1 MKRTLGTLGA
11 LCILGLSSSLALSA
25 NAKLKI
31 TPVNESGQR
40 ITGALFMFA
49 LADDPDQEF
58 TLGENDSGN
67 YEDSIKVP
75 AESSNWSVTKVIS
88 SGYLPVR
95 ITIRAT
101 SKDGEVVQDV
111 SNMELNPGI
120 PMPAIQLPAGG
131 SAEINLTL
139 GDMREVMA
147 KFAEARKAARKAQ
160 EEAAAKAAESAIK
173 GAHAEAL
180 RLYNA
185 GDEEASIPHFAQA
198 VEENPD
204 DAELR
209 LTYVRVLYKTGH
221 FDEFERAVQPV
232 IEADPSNT
240 ELVMMLYSGRRDRGD
255 MPGALEALMMLRQ
268 RGARGADLLPHLDY
282 VAKTMGRKKSA
293 IPAWEAVLAVDGDN
307 RDACVALASI
317 YMSAGDRQR
326 TDQYLERA
334 AALDPAAA
342 PALYY
347 EMASKLLKGDQVSQ
361 ARLERGTELLNTTL
375 QLDPDYFYAYK
386 AMGLA
391 RWKQQDLAGAREA
404 FAKYLEL
411 RPNAEDKETVE
422 EWITELTEQ

>member
-1 MKRTLGTLGA
+1 MRRTFGTLAA
-11 LCILGLSSSLALSA
+11 LGIMVLSSSLVLGA

-40 ITGALFMFA
+40 VTGALFMFA
-49 LADDPDQEF
+49 LADDPEQKF

-67 YEDSIKVP
+67 YEETVTVP
-75 AESSNWSVTKVIS
+75 AEASTWNVTKVVA

-101 SKDGEVVQDV
+101 AKNGDVVQDV
-111 SNMELNPGI
+111 GNMELNPGI
-120 PMPAIQLPAGG
+120 PIPAVQLPAGG
-131 SAEINLTL
+131 SAQIDLTL

-147 KFAEARKAARKAQ
+147 KFAEGRKAARKAQ
-160 EEAAAKAAESAIK
+160 EEAAARAAESAIK

-185 GDEEASIPHFAQA
+185 GEEEASIPHIAQA

-221 FDEFERAVQPV
+221 FDEFEKAVQPV
-232 IEADPSNT
+232 IEADRTNT
-240 ELVMMLYSGRRDRGD
+240 ELIMMLYTGRRQRGD
-255 MPGALEALMMLRQ
+255 MLGALEALMLLKE
-268 RGARGADLLPHLDY
+268 RGAQGAELLPHLDY
-282 VAKTMGRKKSA
+282 VAKAMGRKKQA

-307 RDACVALASI
+307 REACVALAAI
-317 YMSAGDRQR
+317 YLAAGDTKR

-334 AALDPAAA
+334 AALDPRAA

-347 EMASKLLKGDQVSQ
+347 EMGSKLVQGDQIPPS
-361 ARLERGTELLNTTL
+361 RLERGIELLRKTL
-375 QLDPDYFYAYK
+375 ELDPDYFYAYK
-386 AMGLA
+386 SLGLA
-391 RWKQQDLAGAREA
+391 LWKQQDLAGARDA

-411 RPNAEDKETVE
+411 HPNAEDKETVE
-422 EWITELTEQ
+422 GWLSELTES

>member
-1 MKRTLGTLGA
+1 LVFG
-11 LCILGLSSSLALSA
+11 A

-49 LADDPDQEF
+49 LADDPEQEF
-58 TLGENDSGN
+58 TLDENDSGN
-67 YEDSIKVP
+67 YEDSVKVP
-75 AESSNWSVTKVIS
+75 AEGSSWNVTKVLA
-88 SGYLPVR
+88 SGYLPVL

-101 SKDGEVVQDV
+101 AKNGEVVQDV

-120 PMPAIQLPAGG
+120 PIPPIELPAGG
-131 SAEINLTL
+131 NTQVDLTL

-180 RLYNA
+180 RLYSA
-185 GDEEASIPHFAQA
+185 GDVEASIPHFAQA

-209 LTYVRVLYKTGH
+209 LTYVRVLYKAGH
-221 FDEFERAVQPV
+221 FEEFERAVQPV
-232 IEADPSNT
+232 IEADPANT
-240 ELVMMLYSGRRDRGD
+240 ELVMMLYTGRRDRGD
-255 MPGALEALMMLRQ
+255 MPGALEALMMLKQ
-268 RGARGADLLPHLDY
+268 RGARGSDLLPHLDY

-293 IPAWEAVLAVDGDN
+293 IPAWEAVLAVDADN
-307 RDACVALASI
+307 RNACVALASI
-317 YMSAGDRQR
+317 YSSAGDRQR

-334 AALDPAAA
+334 AALDPVAA
-342 PALYY
+342 PAMYY
-347 EMASKLLKGDQVSQ
+347 EMASKMLQGEQLSQ
-361 ARLERGTELLNTTL
+361 AQFERGTELLNKTL
-375 QLDPDYFYAYK
+375 ELDPDYFYAYK
-386 AMGLA
+386 ALGLA
-391 RWKQQDLAGAREA
+391 KWKRQDLTGAREA

-422 EWITELTEQ
+422 EWIAELTE

>member
-1 MKRTLGTLGA
+1 LVFG
-11 LCILGLSSSLALSA
+11 A

-49 LADDPDQEF
+49 LADDPEQKF
-58 TLGENDSGN
+58 TLDENDSGN
-67 YEDSIKVP
+67 YEDSVKVP
-75 AESSNWSVTKVIS
+75 AEGSSWNVTKVLA
-88 SGYLPVR
+88 SGYLPVL

-101 SKDGEVVQDV
+101 AKNGEVVQDV

-120 PMPAIQLPAGG
+120 PIPPIELPAGG
-131 SAEINLTL
+131 NTQVDLTL

-180 RLYNA
+180 RLYSA
-185 GDEEASIPHFAQA
+185 GDVEASIPHFAQA

-209 LTYVRVLYKTGH
+209 LTYVRVLYKAGH
-221 FDEFERAVQPV
+221 FEEFERAVQPV
-232 IEADPSNT
+232 IEADPANT
-240 ELVMMLYSGRRDRGD
+240 ELVMMLYTGRRDRGD
-255 MPGALEALMMLRQ
+255 MPGALEALMMLKQ
-268 RGARGADLLPHLDY
+268 RGARGSDLLPHLDY

-293 IPAWEAVLAVDGDN
+293 IPAWEAVLAVDADN
-307 RDACVALASI
+307 RNACVALASI
-317 YMSAGDRQR
+317 YSSAGDRQR

-334 AALDPAAA
+334 AALDPVAA
-342 PALYY
+342 PAMYY
-347 EMASKLLKGDQVSQ
+347 EMASKMLQGEQLSQ
-361 ARLERGTELLNTTL
+361 AQFERGTELLNKTL
-375 QLDPDYFYAYK
+375 ELDPDYFYAYK
-386 AMGLA
+386 ALGLA
-391 RWKQQDLAGAREA
+391 KWKRQDLTGAREA

-422 EWITELTEQ
+422 EWIAELTE